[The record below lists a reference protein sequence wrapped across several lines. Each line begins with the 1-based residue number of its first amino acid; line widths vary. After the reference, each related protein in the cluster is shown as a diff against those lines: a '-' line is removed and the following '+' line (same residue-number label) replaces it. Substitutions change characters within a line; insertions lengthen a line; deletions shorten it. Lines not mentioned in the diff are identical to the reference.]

1 MSKLPEHV
9 ASRMQTM
16 ALRCA
21 GQCNKTAY
29 PQIAQINADF
39 G

>member
-9 ASRMQTM
+9 ASHMQTM